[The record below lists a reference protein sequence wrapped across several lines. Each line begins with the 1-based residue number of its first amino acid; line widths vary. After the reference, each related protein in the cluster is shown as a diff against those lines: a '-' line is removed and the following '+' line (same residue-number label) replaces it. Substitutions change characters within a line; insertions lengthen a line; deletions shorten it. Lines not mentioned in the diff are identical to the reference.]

1 MSPSSGADALLVL
14 YEALPPGEQDEAYER
29 IYEARLRQQ
38 KVAETELAKYVQS
51 LRRVAEVLGR
61 EPGVDDYK
69 AISRVLIKEGEDV
82 QPFGRLYKFFDWSWP
97 RAREALQLSGET
109 STRAIEARF
118 RHRRLAK
125 VVSYSE
131 DVLRD
136 TLARAV
142 EHYGRPP
149 TSEEFSWWRD
159 RQLELARAQGEDH
172 VHLPVDSV
180 YRRRWKGWE
189 AALLHYGYTPEEVA
203 RRLEQQ
209 GQVLNRSAD
218 PYLPDDLPVAALAT
232 QLPDGLPLTQ
242 DEATR
247 VREAYEAFPRRTRYI
262 LTVRLGLGVPKQ
274 TLTEAAEPLVLHF
287 GRVKTLQVYAQD
299 ALFQAASGGH
309 KKIRPGL
316 RVAVIEGLRRML
328 KEDQPDGTHD

>member
-1 MSPSSGADALLVL
+1 MNPASGADALVVL
-14 YEALPPGEQDEAYER
+14 YEALSPDEQDVAFER
-29 IYEARLRQQ
+29 MFEARLRQK
-38 KVAETELAKYVQS
+38 KVAETELAKHVRS

-69 AISRVLIKEGEDV
+69 AISRVLISEGEDI
-82 QPFGRLYKFFDWSWP
+82 QPFRRLYKFFDWSWP
-97 RAREALQLSGET
+97 RAREALQLSGAT
-109 STRAIEARF
+109 TTRAIEARF

-131 DVLRD
+131 EVLRD

-149 TSEEFSWWRD
+149 TSEEFAWWRD

-209 GQVLNRSAD
+209 AQILNKSAD
-218 PYLPDDLPVAALAT
+218 PYLPDDLPVAVLAVD
-232 QLPDGLPLTQ
+232 LPEGLPLTGE
-242 DEATR
+242 EALR
-247 VREAYEAFPRRTRYI
+247 VREAYEALPRRTRYI
-262 LTVRLGLGVPKQ
+262 LTARLGLGGPKQ
-274 TLTEAAEPLVLHF
+274 TLRETAEPLVLHF
-287 GRVKTLQVYAQD
+287 GRIKTLQAYAID
-299 ALFQAASGGH
+299 ALFQAASDGH
-309 KKIRPGL
+309 KKTRPGL
-316 RVAVIEGLRRML
+316 RAALIEGLRQM
-328 KEDQPDGTHD
+328 T

>member
-14 YEALPPGEQDEAYER
+14 YEALPPEEQDAAYER
-29 IYEARLRQQ
+29 IFESRLRQQ
-38 KVAETELAKYVQS
+38 RVADTELAKHVRS

-69 AISRVLIKEGEDV
+69 AISRVLISEGEDI
-82 QPFGRLYKFFDWSWP
+82 QPFRRLYRFFDWSWP
-97 RAREALQLSGET
+97 RAREALQLSGAT
-109 STRAIEARF
+109 TTKAIEARF

-131 DVLRD
+131 DALRD

-149 TSEEFSWWRD
+149 TSEEFAWWRD

-209 GQVLNRSAD
+209 AQVLNRSAD
-218 PYLPDDLPVAALAT
+218 PYLPDDLPVAVLSTELPEGVPLSEEEAL
-232 QLPDGLPLTQ
+232 
-242 DEATR
+242 R

-274 TLTEAAEPLVLHF
+274 TLKETAEPLVLHF
-287 GRVKTLQVYAQD
+287 GRIKTLQTYAID

-309 KKIRPGL
+309 KKTRPGL
-316 RVAVIEGLRRML
+316 RVAVIEGLRQMIG
-328 KEDQPDGTHD
+328 EDSRSD

>member
-1 MSPSSGADALLVL
+1 MSPASGADAFVVL
-14 YEALPPGEQDEAYER
+14 YEALPPDEQDAAYER
-29 IYEARLRQQ
+29 IFESRLRQH
-38 KVAETELAKYVQS
+38 KVAETELAMHVRS

-69 AISRVLIKEGEDV
+69 AIARTLIDEGEDV
-82 QPFGRLYKFFDWSWP
+82 QPFRRLYKFFDWSWP

-131 DVLRD
+131 EILRD

-142 EHYGRPP
+142 EHFGRPP

-189 AALLHYGYTPEEVA
+189 GALLHYGYTPEEVA

-209 GQVLNRSAD
+209 AQVLNKSAD
-218 PYLPDDLPVAALAT
+218 PYLPDDLPVAV
-232 QLPDGLPLTQ
+232 LPADLPEGLPLTGE
-242 DEATR
+242 EALR
-247 VREAYEAFPRRTRYI
+247 VREAYEALPRRTRYI
-262 LTVRLGLGVPKQ
+262 LTARLGVPKQ
-274 TLTEAAEPLVLHF
+274 TLRETAEPLVLHF
-287 GRVKTLQVYAQD
+287 GRIKTLQAYALD

-309 KKIRPGL
+309 KKTRPGL
-316 RVAVIEGLRRML
+316 RVALIEGLRQMIG
-328 KEDQPDGTHD
+328 EDSASGGHD

>member
-1 MSPSSGADALLVL
+1 MSPASGADALVAL
-14 YEALPPGEQDEAYER
+14 YEALPPDEQDAAYER
-29 IYEARLRQQ
+29 IYEARLREQ
-38 KVAETELAKYVQS
+38 KVAETELAMHVRS

-69 AISRVLIKEGEDV
+69 AISRVLIDEGEDV
-82 QPFGRLYKFFDWSWP
+82 QPFRRLYKFFDWSWP

-109 STRAIEARF
+109 TTRAIEARF

-149 TSEEFSWWRD
+149 TSEEFAWWRD

-209 GQVLNRSAD
+209 GQVLNSSAD
-218 PYLPDDLPVAALAT
+218 PYLPDDLPVAV
-232 QLPDGLPLTQ
+232 LPADLPEGLPLTGE
-242 DEATR
+242 EALR
-247 VREAYEAFPRRTRYI
+247 VREAYEALPRRTRYI
-262 LTVRLGLGVPKQ
+262 LTVRLGVPKQ
-274 TLTEAAEPLVLHF
+274 TLRETAEPLVLHF
-287 GRVKTLQVYAQD
+287 GRIKTLQTYAID
-299 ALFQAASGGH
+299 ALFQAASDGH
-309 KKIRPGL
+309 KATRPGL
-316 RVAVIEGLRRML
+316 RVALIEGLRQMIG
-328 KEDQPDGTHD
+328 EDPAGGADD